1 MKLTVKTEAGVCIVS
16 LDGRLDLATGANLKE
31 EIKKICDS
39 GAKII
44 HINLK
49 KVEFINS
56 SGLGA
61 FVSIMKQ
68 VRSKKGRLTL
78 SNLAA
83 PVREIFEIT
92 QLSSVFDIFETQE
105 EAMSATER
113 IAIE

>member
-1 MKLTVKTEAGVCIVS
+1 MKITVKTETAVTVVH

-31 EIKKICDS
+31 EIKKICDK
-39 GAKII
+39 GTKRI

-49 KVEFINS
+49 NVEFINS

-61 FVSIMKQ
+61 FVSVMKQ

-83 PVREIFEIT
+83 PVREVFEIT